1 MHAKCLTTIGRT
13 KPECLS
19 CDEIKVKPEPRG
31 GNGGDPPN
39 PDDDGHGGDGWYGG
53 KGRRIGERE
62 KKLAREDL
70 ISKIASRVL
79 TVTQARGEE
88 ST

>member
-31 GNGGDPPN
+31 GGGGDPP
-39 PDDDGHGGDGWYGG
+39 PDDDGYGGGGWPGG
-53 KGRRIGERE
+53 KGRRTGERD
-62 KKLAREDL
+62 KKPSREERFDL
-70 ISKIASRVL
+70 QDCLQSVAQV
-79 TVTQARGEE
+79 RGEE
-88 ST
+88 SA

>member
-13 KPECLS
+13 KPECLY

-31 GNGGDPPN
+31 GGGGDPPN
-39 PDDDGHGGDGWYGG
+39 PPDDEGYGGDGWYGG
-53 KGRRIGERE
+53 KGRRLGERE
-62 KKLAREDL
+62 KKPVREDL

-79 TVTQARGEE
+79 P
-88 ST
+88 